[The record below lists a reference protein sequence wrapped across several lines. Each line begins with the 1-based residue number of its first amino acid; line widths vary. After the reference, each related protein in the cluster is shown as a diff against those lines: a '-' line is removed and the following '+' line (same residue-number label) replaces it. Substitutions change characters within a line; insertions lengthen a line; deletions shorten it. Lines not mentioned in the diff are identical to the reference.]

1 MLEFLSK
8 GILVHGA
15 GLTPVEFLD
24 SWVKA
29 KAIALTQDIDVLP
42 ADAKGWD
49 LLYSIKP
56 SEHAQARFLK
66 SIEMFD
72 CFIANRLIG
81 DTPYLTGY
89 WLFEA
94 RHWSLLRR
102 LKWLWE
108 HRHA

>member
-15 GLTPVEFLD
+15 GLTAFEFLD

-56 SEHAQARFLK
+56 SEHAKARFLRT
-66 SIEMFD
+66 IEMGD
-72 CFIANRLIG
+72 ECIASWLIG
-81 DTPYLTGY
+81 KNPYLVGY

-94 RHWSLLRR
+94 RYWSLVRSIR
-102 LKWLWE
+102 WLWR
-108 HRHA
+108 HRRG